1 MSDSNIRAT
10 ARTTLQSD
18 MKRCY
23 NSRAAITSAYPFARK
38 SQTVHDIPG
47 FVRSPVCSVRGPAMT
62 FVAVALI
69 VTPSVGC
76 LVDIL
81 VARGVVC
88 RGDYSDGMLVARFDR
103 K

>member
-1 MSDSNIRAT
+1 MRP
-10 ARTTLQSD
+10 
-18 MKRCY
+18 
-23 NSRAAITSAYPFARK
+23 AIKSAYVLTRR
-38 SQTVHDIPG
+38 SQTVDDISCCVFG
-47 FVRSPVCSVRGPAMT
+47 PVSFVRGPAMT

-69 VTPSVGC
+69 VTPPVGC

-81 VARGVVC
+81 VARSVVS